1 MINVDRIRLK
11 TTTNYH
17 SCLAN
22 KTIASGGE
30 GGRGCAR
37 VREIAKGRESFRW
50 LTLKVEGRKKNLSND
65 FIVNSSAIYRREKDD
80 AIA

>member
-1 MINVDRIRLK
+1 MRECESV
-11 TTTNYH
+11 
-17 SCLAN
+17 
-22 KTIASGGE
+22 
-30 GGRGCAR
+30 RGCEGAR
-37 VREIAKGRESFRW
+37 VRGWARGRESFRW